1 MYQELQLE
9 QKRKKQEEN
18 IHMKTK
24 QKYLHESMM
33 RLANGQMISD
43 YKNIFEK
50 QFNSH
55 EIPQPNKIP
64 MKNLSHKE
72 HYQLMKQ

>member
-1 MYQELQLE
+1 
-9 QKRKKQEEN
+9 
-18 IHMKTK
+18 MKTK

-33 RLANGQMISD
+33 RLATGQVITD

-55 EIPQPNKIP
+55 EIP
-64 MKNLSHKE
+64 
-72 HYQLMKQ
+72 